1 MYLIQDYFHLQYFVC
16 VFIALFLDLPT
27 ITMHNY
33 IYIKQGFGW
42 HLDQLICCNCC

>member
-1 MYLIQDYFHLQYFVC
+1 MYLIQNYFHLQYFVC

-33 IYIKQGFGW
+33 IYKTGIW
-42 HLDQLICCNCC
+42 LALRSADLL